1 VFFVALATDYDGTL
15 ARDGRVDAPTIEAL
29 QEVRR
34 SGRKLILV
42 TGSDLP
48 DLQRAFPELDV
59 FDLVVAEN
67 GALLFDPAKKEET
80 PLAEPPSPAFIAR
93 LQELGVSPLSV
104 GRTIVA
110 TWEPNEKAVLEAIR
124 DLALE
129 LHIIFNKGAV
139 MVLPGNVN
147 KAWGLKRALKPP
159 CLSLHNVVAVGDA
172 ENDQAFLSACGCAVA
187 VANALPSVKD
197 KADLVVADHG
207 AGIIELGATACR
219 P

>member
-1 VFFVALATDYDGTL
+1 MRRQLKL
-15 ARDGRVDAPTIEAL
+15 L

-42 TGSDLP
+42 TGRDLP
-48 DLQRAFPELDV
+48 DLQRVFPELDL

-80 PLAEPPSPAFIAR
+80 PLAEPPSPAFVAAAAR
-93 LQELGVSPLSV
+93 TRRIPAGV

-110 TWEPNEKAVLEAIR
+110 TWEPHEKAVLEAIR

-139 MVLPGNVN
+139 MVLPGNIN
-147 KAWGLKRALKPP
+147 KAWGLKRALKP
-159 CLSLHNVVAVGDA
+159 
-172 ENDQAFLSACGCAVA
+172 
-187 VANALPSVKD
+187 
-197 KADLVVADHG
+197 LVLVLAQ
-207 AGIIELGATACR
+207 CR
-219 P
+219 GHRRRRK